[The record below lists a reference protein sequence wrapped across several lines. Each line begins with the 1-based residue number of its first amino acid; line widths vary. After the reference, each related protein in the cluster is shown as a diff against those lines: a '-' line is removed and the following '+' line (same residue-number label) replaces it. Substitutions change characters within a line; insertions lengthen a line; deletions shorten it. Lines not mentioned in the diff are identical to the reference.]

1 VFVLVI
7 VIDSP
12 LELVKSLK
20 VSERTHDKILRCGK
34 MGQSMDDVVEMLCDY
49 YMEKELKS
57 KK

>member
-1 VFVLVI
+1 VI